1 MTTLGLFTSHWNFNL
16 TTIIIGLVML
26 VFHYVTNGYRF
37 KRKSR
42 IYLSGVFL
50 YLLVSFSPLEFLGHL
65 YLFSAHMIVH
75 IMLLLIIPPMLVA
88 GTDTEFLQRLVSK
101 PWMQKI
107 GIVLFNPV
115 VTWILG
121 VGSMWLWHIP
131 ALFDAMKQSPFL
143 MTTHVVSLLIM
154 GLIFIWPV
162 FTPVSW
168 HKLQPLQCA
177 LYLFTA
183 CVGCT
188 VLGILITFLPAGVFT
203 AQLMG
208 HDPAV
213 LNLVQKQW
221 GITPEI
227 DQQMGGL
234 IMWIPACF
242 VYLTN
247 IMIMLGKWYKNAD
260 AEEIRLNIKT
270 HEQHMI

>member
-1 MTTLGLFTSHWNFNL
+1 MTTLELFTSHWNFSL
-16 TTIIIGLVML
+16 TTLVIGLVM
-26 VFHYVTNGYRF
+26 VTFHYVTNGYRF
-37 KRKSR
+37 KRGSR
-42 IYLSGVFL
+42 VYLSGVFL
-50 YLLVSFSPLEFLGHL
+50 YLLVSFSPLEFLGHM

-75 IMLLLIIPPMLVA
+75 IMLLLIIPPMLVS
-88 GTDTEFLQRLVSK
+88 GTDTEFLKRLISKSRVQR
-101 PWMQKI
+101 I
-107 GIVLFNPV
+107 GNVLLNPV

-121 VGSMWLWHIP
+121 VGSMWFWHIP
-131 ALFDAMKQSPFL
+131 AMFEAMKHSQLL
-143 MTTHVVSLLIM
+143 MIVHVISLLVI

-162 FTPVSW
+162 FTPVKW
-168 HKLQPLQCA
+168 HKLEPLQCA

-203 AQLMG
+203 VYMMG
-208 HDPAV
+208 HDPSV
-213 LNLVQKQW
+213 LSLVQNSW

-247 IMIMLGKWYKNAD
+247 IMIMLGKWYRSAD
-260 AEEIRLNIKT
+260 AEDINLNIKRE
-270 HEQHMI
+270 HHVV